1 MSGPARG
8 DQEGGRSPRRELIE
22 AQIYEQAA
30 RLFAE
35 RGYAGTTPQDIADA
49 AGVSRQGLYYYVR
62 SKEEILQRLV
72 SDMATAAATRMQAV
86 VNEPIEAPEKLRK
99 LAHLLVIDR
108 AANRTRFRLLDRS
121 ESVLP
126 PDLAK
131 DYLIGRRALLKLV
144 TGLIDDG
151 IAGGFF
157 RPGDS
162 RVAALSVLGMCNWV
176 AWWFEPSAEHPV
188 EPVAN
193 QIADNAVAML
203 QSSTVVS
210 SNAEIR
216 EAVQSVRSALGDL
229 DAALS

>member
-1 MSGPARG
+1 MSAPARSDPDG
-8 DQEGGRSPRRELIE
+8 ARSPRRELIE

-72 SDMATAAATRMQAV
+72 SAMATEAATRMQAV
-86 VNEPIEAPEKLRK
+86 IAEPIEAPEKLRK
-99 LAHLLVIDR
+99 LAYLLVVDR
-108 AANRTRFRLLDRS
+108 ASNRTRFRLLDRS

-126 PDLAK
+126 PDLAQ
-131 DYLIGRRALLKLV
+131 DYLNGRRALLKLV
-144 TGLIDDG
+144 TELIDDG
-151 IAGGFF
+151 IEGGFF
-157 RPGDS
+157 RAGDS

-176 AWWFEPSAEHPV
+176 AWWFEPSTEHPV
-188 EPVAN
+188 EPVAS

-203 QSSTVVS
+203 QANATVN
-210 SNAEIR
+210 SNSDIR
-216 EAVQSVRSALGDL
+216 EAVQSVRSALNDL

>member
-1 MSGPARG
+1 MSEPAPTSP
-8 DQEGGRSPRRELIE
+8 EPPRSARRELIE

-35 RGYAGTTPQDIADA
+35 RGYAGTTPQDIAEA

-72 SDMATAAATRMQAV
+72 SDMATQTVGRIQSV
-86 VNEPIEAPEKLRK
+86 VDEPISAVERLRRIAY
-99 LAHLLVIDR
+99 LTVSDR
-108 AANRTRFRLLDRS
+108 ATNRTRFRMLDRS

-126 PDLAK
+126 PELAE
-131 DYLIGRRALLKLV
+131 DYLSGRRALLKLMV
-144 TGLIDDG
+144 DLIDEG
-151 IAGGFF
+151 IADGYF
-157 RPGDS
+157 RAEDS

-188 EPVAN
+188 EPVAR

-203 QSSTVVS
+203 QVPGAAGSSDT
-210 SNAEIR
+210 IR
-216 EAVQSVRSALGDL
+216 QAVKSVRV
-229 DAALS
+229 ALSSLDEALS

>member
-1 MSGPARG
+1 MSAAAGSDA
-8 DQEGGRSPRRELIE
+8 EGARSPRRELIE

-72 SDMATAAATRMQAV
+72 ADMTTDAATRVQAV
-86 VNEPIEAPEKLRK
+86 MDEPLEAPEKLRR
-99 LAHLLVIDR
+99 LAHMLVIDR
-108 AANRTRFRLLDRS
+108 ATNRTRFRLLDRS

-131 DYLIGRRALLKLV
+131 KYLSGRRSLLKSM
-144 TGLIDDG
+144 TGLIDEG
-151 IAGGFF
+151 VASGFF
-157 RPGDS
+157 RAGDS

-176 AWWFEPSAEHPV
+176 AWWFEPSDEHPV
-188 EPVAN
+188 EPVAT
-193 QIADNAVAML
+193 QIADNAVTML
-203 QSSTVVS
+203 QVGAAAS
-210 SNAEIR
+210 SNSDIR
-216 EAVQSVRSALGDL
+216 EAVQAARSALNDL

>member
-1 MSGPARG
+1 MSAPARS
-8 DQEGGRSPRRELIE
+8 DPEGVRSPRRELIE

-62 SKEEILQRLV
+62 SKEDILQRLV
-72 SDMATAAATRMQAV
+72 SDMTTQSASRMQAV
-86 VNEPIEAPEKLRK
+86 MAENIDAPQKLRK
-99 LAHLLVIDR
+99 LAYLLVTDR
-108 AANRTRFRLLDRS
+108 ALNRTRFRLLDRS

-126 PDLAK
+126 PDLAE
-131 DYLIGRRALLKLV
+131 DYLAGRRALLKLV
-144 TGLIDDG
+144 TELIEEG

-157 RPGDS
+157 RQGDS

-176 AWWFEPSAEHPV
+176 AWWFEPSVEHPV
-188 EPVAN
+188 EPVAT

-203 QSSTVVS
+203 QTGAAVNSSS
-210 SNAEIR
+210 DIR
-216 EAVQSVRSALGDL
+216 AAVQSVRSALIDL
-229 DAALS
+229 DSALS

>member
-1 MSGPARG
+1 MQATARG
-8 DQEGGRSPRRELIE
+8 GAESGRSPRRELIE

-72 SDMATAAATRMQAV
+72 SEMAVEAATRMQAV
-86 VNEPIEAPEKLRK
+86 VAEDIDSREKLRRM
-99 LAHLLVIDR
+99 AYLLVIDR
-108 AANRTRFRLLDRS
+108 AANRTRFRMLDRS

-126 PDLAK
+126 PDLAE
-131 DYLIGRRALLKLV
+131 DYLNGRRSLLKLV
-144 TGLIDDG
+144 TDLIDAG
-151 IAGGFF
+151 IAEGFF
-157 RPGDS
+157 RQGDS

-176 AWWFEPSAEHPV
+176 AWWFEPSSEHPV
-188 EPVAN
+188 EPVAR

-203 QSSTVVS
+203 QTSPVMNSSE
-210 SNAEIR
+210 NIR
-216 EAVQSVRSALGDL
+216 GAVQSVRAALDGLDSAL
-229 DAALS
+229 S

>member
-1 MSGPARG
+1 MSAPARSG
-8 DQEGGRSPRRELIE
+8 GEGARSPRRELIE

-72 SDMATAAATRMQAV
+72 SDMATEAANRMQAV
-86 VNEPIEAPEKLRK
+86 VAEEIDSREKLRR
-99 LAHLLVIDR
+99 LAYLIVIDR
-108 AANRTRFRLLDRS
+108 ATNRTRFRLLDRS

-126 PDLAK
+126 PDLAE
-131 DYLIGRRALLKLV
+131 DYLNGRRALLKLV
-144 TGLIDDG
+144 SELIDDG
-151 IAGGFF
+151 IASGLF

-188 EPVAN
+188 EPVAT

-203 QSSTVVS
+203 ETRGAAGSSDR
-210 SNAEIR
+210 IR

>member
-1 MSGPARG
+1 MSAPARS

-72 SDMATAAATRMQAV
+72 SDMTTQAATRVSAV
-86 VNEPIEAPEKLRK
+86 MDEPLDAPQKLRR

-108 AANRTRFRLLDRS
+108 ATNRTRFRLLDRS

-126 PDLAK
+126 PDLAR
-131 DYLIGRRALLKLV
+131 DYLNGRRALLKIV
-144 TGLIDDG
+144 TSLIDEG
-151 IAGGFF
+151 IDGGFF
-157 RPGDS
+157 RAGDS

-176 AWWFEPSAEHPV
+176 AWWFEPSDEHPV
-188 EPVAN
+188 EPVAA

-203 QSSTVVS
+203 QVGAAAS
-210 SNAEIR
+210 SNRDIR
-216 EAVQSVRSALGDL
+216 EAVQSVRLALGDL

>member
-1 MSGPARG
+1 MSAAAGSDA
-8 DQEGGRSPRRELIE
+8 EGARSPRRELIE

-72 SDMATAAATRMQAV
+72 ADMTTDAATRVQAV
-86 VNEPIEAPEKLRK
+86 MDEPLEAPEKLRR
-99 LAHLLVIDR
+99 LAHMLVIDR
-108 AANRTRFRLLDRS
+108 ATNRTRFRLLDRS

-131 DYLIGRRALLKLV
+131 EYLSGRRALLKTM
-144 TGLIDDG
+144 TGLIDEG
-151 IAGGFF
+151 VASGFF
-157 RPGDS
+157 RAGDS

-176 AWWFEPSAEHPV
+176 AWWFEPSDEHPV
-188 EPVAN
+188 EPVAT
-193 QIADNAVAML
+193 QIADNAVTML
-203 QSSTVVS
+203 QVGAAAS
-210 SNAEIR
+210 SNSDIR
-216 EAVQSVRSALGDL
+216 EAVQAARSALNDL